1 MIILFICCLASSLH
15 HMNDGCCSSHSAV
28 DLPTLDAAVL
38 NDVRDLDH
46 YPQRRM
52 VPRSTAETD
61 ENRLAIRIYDHWE
74 DFQPSTRSKLELI
87 KQESEELKNRVAAR
101 ELLAEVREFGYRP
114 RERSLAEQERS
125 LARRIRKSEME
136 KYLTPAEFEEFSSI
150 PAECEG
156 NASRSD
162 M

>member
-1 MIILFICCLASSLH
+1 
-15 HMNDGCCSSHSAV
+15 MNDGCCSSHSAV

-101 ELLAEVREFGYRP
+101 ESLAEVRQLGYRP
-114 RERSLAEQERS
+114 RERSSSKQERS
-125 LARRIRKSEME
+125 LAKRIRRDKME
-136 KYLTPAEFEEFSSI
+136 EYLTPAELKEFQALPNFQVYPLSAREML
-150 PAECEG
+150 AEVRGKC
-156 NASRSD
+156 
-162 M
+162 